1 MVVAIGNDHR
11 AYTLKKKI
19 IEYLADKNISYLDMG
34 CDSEDSCDYP
44 DFGYKTAKVVSLGEA
59 DLGILLCSNGIGM
72 SIVANKV
79 RGVRAALCFTPL
91 HGKNSRA
98 HNNANVLVL
107 GDDSSD
113 RALEILDVWLNTEFE
128 SGGRH
133 EKRVNKIHQLTGL

>member
-19 IEYLADKNISYLDMG
+19 TEYLADKKISYLDMG

-44 DFGYKTAKVVSLGEA
+44 DFGYKTAQAVSSGEA
-59 DLGILLCSNGIGM
+59 DFGILLCSNGIGM

-79 RGVRAALCFTPL
+79 RGVRAALCFTTQ

-113 RALEILDVWLNTEFE
+113 KALEILDVWLNTEFE

-133 EKRVNKIHQLTGL
+133 ERRANKIHQLTGL

>member
-19 IEYLADKNISYLDMG
+19 AVYLTGKNINYIDMG
-34 CDSEDSCDYP
+34 SDSEDSCDYP
-44 DFGYKTAKVVSLGEA
+44 DFGYKTAQAVSAGEA

-79 RGVRAALCFTPL
+79 KGVRAANCFTIL
-91 HGKNSRA
+91 HGKSSRA
-98 HNNANVLVL
+98 HNNVNVLVL
-107 GDDSSD
+107 GDDYSD
-113 RALEILDVWLNTEFE
+113 KALEILDAWLNAEFE

-133 EKRVNKIHQLTGL
+133 ERRVNKIHQLTGL